1 MNLPDKYVEILSK
14 VDSIYNLKKYEVIE
28 SLSPFGDNVDK
39 DNIISLEYAIYC
51 LAGMGRDSF
60 SIENIDKNKLY
71 SHIQDRFVDS
81 NQFFLIVLGVAD
93 FCIKYELKKFNEL
106 EQSLDD
112 WFSKLESNISSIDMY
127 SFSCVSI
134 FLKKYLG
141 ILKSSSGNRFD
152 EKLSKVFDLLHKVK
166 TYDSVFTILTNEEL
180 LNFFNRED
188 AEKIIRH
195 FFILLREELEKLSDC
210 EISNSLDSNKYLFRF
225 FINNIKYCKKKQ
237 LHELKKELS
246 SYIIDTYLSNLKIKG
261 KESFVKFGTL
271 NELLSIVEY
280 HESHHSVK
288 NDILLK
294 VIEAS
299 QEFYNYMMQHQ
310 RRINYEFSDE
320 INNKIDLSIKEYR
333 KLSIYD
339 TLNSLAYK
347 LFSLFKKE
355 EKINEEFLLRQ
366 IATKIEFDANG
377 IIKGIANDN
386 ESYLFD
392 NAKFHIYFYAQIT
405 SLLLRELINDPTKY
419 NELLEIELFYSS
431 DDKHIKRALQY
442 FIDKDY
448 YGFVSSSIPLIEKK
462 LRLILRSL
470 GEADIKVNNIGGFD
484 FRPMSAFMSSERVFN
499 FFKNDTQFVLKAI
512 FDDRRGFNLRNKVAH
527 GIIEADEI
535 DFFHAVLVLLT
546 LVFLSSLE
554 V

>member
-1 MNLPDKYVEILSK
+1 MNLPDKYVENLSK
-14 VDSIYNLKKYEVIE
+14 VNSIYNLKYTIID
-28 SLSPFGDNVDK
+28 SLLPFSNVDK

-51 LAGMGRDSF
+51 LAGIGLDYF
-60 SIENIDKNKLY
+60 SMENIDKNKLY
-71 SHIQDRFVDS
+71 FHIQDRFVDS

-112 WFSKLESNISSIDMY
+112 WFSKLESNISSIDID
-127 SFSCVSI
+127 SFSCISI

-152 EKLSKVFDLLHKVK
+152 EKLSKVFAFLHKIPTCDVA
-166 TYDSVFTILTNEEL
+166 FALLAHEEL

-195 FFILLREELEKLSDC
+195 FFTLLREELEKLSDC
-210 EISNSLDSNKYLFRF
+210 EISNAIDSDKYLFHF
-225 FINNIKYCKKKQ
+225 FMNNIKYCEKKQ
-237 LHELKKELS
+237 LHKLKKELS

-280 HESHHSVK
+280 HEGHHSVK

-294 VIEAS
+294 VTEAS
-299 QEFYNYMMQHQ
+299 KELYNYMMRNQ
-310 RRINYEFSDE
+310 RSINYEFSDE

-366 IATKIEFDANG
+366 ISTKIEFDANG
-377 IIKGIANDN
+377 IIKGITNDN

-392 NAKFHIYFYAQIT
+392 NAKLHISLYVQIT
-405 SLLLRELINDPTKY
+405 SLLLIELINDPTKC

-431 DDKHIKRALQY
+431 DDKHIKRALQD

-448 YGFVSSSIPLIEKK
+448 YSFVSSSIPLIEKK
-462 LRLILRSL
+462 LRLILHSL
-470 GEADIKVNNIGGFD
+470 GETDIKVNNIGGFD
-484 FRPMSAFMSSERVFN
+484 FRPMSAFMSSERVSN